1 MGARRSGSP
10 GPWMRSRS
18 FAGRRNGAQRIR
30 PDCSLDSTGKP
41 VSTPPFDLDQDR
53 WRAPVDTPRTGH
65 RGAFGER
72 PCGRESRSSV
82 NGIPD
87 GQLFWIVRN
96 GSPETSMPDFHA
108 LSDDQIWRVVLYL
121 RELAK

>member
-1 MGARRSGSP
+1 
-10 GPWMRSRS
+10 
-18 FAGRRNGAQRIR
+18 
-30 PDCSLDSTGKP
+30 
-41 VSTPPFDLDQDR
+41 
-53 WRAPVDTPRTGH
+53 
-65 RGAFGER
+65 
-72 PCGRESRSSV
+72 V

-96 GSPETSMPDFHA
+96 GSPGTSMPGFHA